1 LQLPQTPRTER
12 YLGECEHT
20 LNSFETERNST
31 PYKGKHYKNMQYK
44 IQLASTVTREKNTKI
59 EATIEKLSHLRYT
72 NMN

>member
-1 LQLPQTPRTER
+1 
-12 YLGECEHT
+12 
-20 LNSFETERNST
+20 
-31 PYKGKHYKNMQYK
+31 MQYK